1 MKRRWKVLLGVG
13 GAFAALAAAPIL
25 YIEFGCRGTAAEVP
39 TYRPL
44 IREAE
49 WRREE
54 ARTWL
59 TYPEWHIVYSADSFG
74 RFLEKNPPSD
84 YSYLR
89 DIRGF
94 WSGYCAVNKAS
105 AASGG
110 ADTGTRVM
118 LYTIG
123 LSFSAELLVK
133 GLYENTLGRVSELIG
148 GWDSA
153 DDRYATKVQQR
164 YGAFMHETPWYEFPF
179 GEALASLWG
188 TTEPKRHVRHW
199 ERRFALSGEY
209 GVKTGY
215 AALIGWA
222 SGASLGRDEKTLR
235 FVTSASP
242 ATARSVDAR
251 LKPVGRNADGT
262 VVEAPRYAQFT
273 ELLTKLSQSNVKLTE
288 ISGNDDVFVTALLPT
303 KARALTGAERLMAM
317 PLADRP
323 GWQRVGLSTKV
334 PDLLPL
340 MRSIRRT
347 GGQVEHVYD
356 Y

>member
-1 MKRRWKVLLGVG
+1 MKRRWKVLAGVG

-25 YIEFGCRGTAAEVP
+25 YIEFGCRGTATEGPA
-39 TYRPL
+39 YRPL

-74 RFLEKNPPSD
+74 RFLEKNPPSG
-84 YSYLR
+84 YSYLH

-94 WSGYCAVNKAS
+94 WSAYCAVNRAS

-110 ADTGTRVM
+110 ADGGTRTM

-123 LSFSAELLVK
+123 LSFSAELLIK
-133 GLYENTLGRVSELIG
+133 GFYENTIGRVFEWVG

-153 DDRYATKVQQR
+153 DDRYAAKVQQR
-164 YGAFMHETPWYEFPF
+164 YGDFMHETPWYEFPF
-179 GEALASLWG
+179 GEALAGLWG

-199 ERRFALSGEY
+199 ERLFALSGEY

-215 AALIGWA
+215 AKLIGAA
-222 SGASLGRDEKTLR
+222 SGASLGRDERTLR

-242 ATARSVDAR
+242 VTVRNVDAR
-251 LKPVGRNADGT
+251 LRPVGRTSNGT

-273 ELLTKLSQSNVKLTE
+273 ELLTKLSHSNAKLTE
-288 ISGNDDVFVTALLPT
+288 ISGNDDIFVTALVPA
-303 KARALTGAERLMAM
+303 KATPPQGADQLMVM
-317 PLADRP
+317 PLPDRP
-323 GWQRVGLSTKV
+323 GWNRVGLSTKV
-334 PDLLPL
+334 PRLLPV
-340 MRSIRRT
+340 MRAIRSS
-347 GGQVEHVYD
+347 GGRIEHIYD

>member
-13 GAFAALAAAPIL
+13 AALAALAAAPIL
-25 YIEFGCRGTAAEVP
+25 YIEFGCGGTTAKGPA
-39 TYRPL
+39 YRPL
-44 IREAE
+44 IRDVE

-74 RFLEKNPPSD
+74 RFLEKNPPSG

-89 DIRGF
+89 DIKGF
-94 WSGYCAVNKAS
+94 WSGYCAVNRAS

-110 ADTGTRVM
+110 ADAGTRMM

-133 GLYENTLGRVSELIG
+133 GLYENTVGRLFEWIG

-153 DDRYATKVQQR
+153 DDRYSAKVQQR
-164 YGAFMHETPWYEFPF
+164 YGTFMHETPWYEFPF
-179 GEALASLWG
+179 GEALAGLWG

-215 AALIGWA
+215 AKLIGAA
-222 SGASLGRDEKTLR
+222 SGASLGRDERTLR

-242 ATARSVDAR
+242 GTVRNVDAR
-251 LKPVGRNADGT
+251 LKPVGRNASGT
-262 VVEAPRYAQFT
+262 VVEAPRYAQFS
-273 ELLTKLSQSNVKLTE
+273 ELLTKLSESNVKLSE
-288 ISGNDDVFVTALLPT
+288 ISGNDDIFMTAWIPA
-303 KARALTGAERLMAM
+303 KAKPLQGADQLMVM

-323 GWQRVGLSTKV
+323 GWNRVGLSTKV

-340 MRSIRRT
+340 MRAIRHS
-347 GGQVEHVYD
+347 GGSVEHVYD

>member
-1 MKRRWKVLLGVG
+1 MKRRWKVLLGG
-13 GAFAALAAAPIL
+13 GAAFVALAAAPIL
-25 YIEFGCRGTAAEVP
+25 YIEFGCGGTTAKGPA
-39 TYRPL
+39 YRPL
-44 IREAE
+44 IRDAE

-74 RFLEKNPPSD
+74 RFLEKNRPSG

-89 DIRGF
+89 DIKGF
-94 WSGYCAVNKAS
+94 WSGYCAVNRAS

-110 ADTGTRVM
+110 ADAGTRMM

-133 GLYENTLGRVSELIG
+133 GLYENTVGRLFEWIG

-153 DDRYATKVQQR
+153 DDRYSAKVQQR
-164 YGAFMHETPWYEFPF
+164 YGTFMHETPWYEFPF
-179 GEALASLWG
+179 GEALAGLWG

-215 AALIGWA
+215 AKLIGAA
-222 SGASLGRDEKTLR
+222 SGASLGRDERTLR

-242 ATARSVDAR
+242 ATVRNVDAR
-251 LKPVGRNADGT
+251 LKPIGQTSAGT

-273 ELLTKLSQSNVKLTE
+273 ELMTKLSNSDAKLTE
-288 ISGNDDVFVTALLPT
+288 ISGNDDVFVTVLVPA
-303 KARALTGAERLMAM
+303 KAKPLQGAEQLMAM
-317 PLADRP
+317 PLPDRP
-323 GWQRVGLSTKV
+323 GWNRVGLSTKV
-334 PDLLPL
+334 PGLLPL
-340 MRSIRRT
+340 LRAIERS
-347 GGQVEHVYD
+347 GGSVEHVYD